1 MTRTHHT
8 TSLLLPTRRPGI
20 PAGSLPPWLA
30 GALLVATLSTS
41 SIALAEDRD
50 ERLRLVVPPWPGVTV
65 KSEILAQLA
74 EPLGYQVER
83 LEVSSTVGYKTLTS
97 GDSDAFLAGW
107 LPAQQESY
115 DAAMQANAIID
126 LGNNVTGARMGFA
139 VPGYVADAGITDAA
153 QLGDAANA
161 ERFERTF
168 YSIESG
174 STVTDFID
182 AAVKANTH
190 GLGDWEVMSSSTPG
204 MLSEVKAAVD
214 EGRWIA
220 FYGWTPHWMIP
231 EYDVRILDDSENVF
245 GPDNGSSDVK
255 TVVAKEFAEANPNL
269 TRLLDQVVFS
279 AQEQSDF
286 IKAYSLEQ
294 QDLEQVAS
302 EWLASHP
309 EKVSA
314 FLDGVTSRDG
324 GEALASFKDTR

>member
-1 MTRTHHT
+1 
-8 TSLLLPTRRPGI
+8 
-20 PAGSLPPWLA
+20 
-30 GALLVATLSTS
+30 
-41 SIALAEDRD
+41 
-50 ERLRLVVPPWPGVTV
+50 
-65 KSEILAQLA
+65 
-74 EPLGYQVER
+74 
-83 LEVSSTVGYKTLTS
+83 
-97 GDSDAFLAGW
+97 
-107 LPAQQESY
+107 
-115 DAAMQANAIID
+115 
-126 LGNNVTGARMGFA
+126 
-139 VPGYVADAGITDAA
+139 
-153 QLGDAANA
+153 
-161 ERFERTF
+161 
-168 YSIESG
+168 
-174 STVTDFID
+174 
-182 AAVKANTH
+182 
-190 GLGDWEVMSSSTPG
+190 
-204 MLSEVKAAVD
+204 
-214 EGRWIA
+214 
-220 FYGWTPHWMIP
+220 MIP